1 MTVLPAVPMSK
12 SSSASVD
19 TSGVAIA
26 IPDGS
31 LTPFFPATAAK
42 IWVSAEAYVGIGPDN
57 TPPTAADDNCVV
69 QQATTEEVYTL
80 GLSDSTLDFIY
91 IYAASGTIA
100 YDLSFFG

>member
-1 MTVLPAVPMSK
+1 
-12 SSSASVD
+12 
-19 TSGVAIA
+19 
-26 IPDGS
+26 
-31 LTPFFPATAAK
+31 
-42 IWVSAEAYVGIGPDN
+42 VGIGPDN